1 MGNTTS
7 SQENVSISKEDYF
20 KYKQLLQKQ
29 QQEELQLKYRNLQAQ
44 KEASKTQQN
53 QLQSNNLHTNTNFSS
68 NKINQKLEANE
79 RLNNYIM
86 NNNTH
91 ENDAS
96 FSFPKSQIS
105 SRDKSEDFKIKMD
118 ILENE
123 RLHDETSKFNDN
135 QILTNNIT
143 KNDID
148 PYNILEKQKM
158 SLEKLQQVY
167 KKLLVKNHP
176 DKGGKKEIFQKLV
189 ETCNNIGRLIEYQN
203 NDKTHEQLK
212 NNYEQEN
219 NENHMTP
226 NMNLDLNKD
235 FNNDKF
241 NEAFNKF
248 RFEDNVDSGYGDI
261 MVKSDKDHNDIE
273 VNNFIGKYNKDNF
286 QQEFNNQKKKN
297 SNTEIIEF
305 KPPEA
310 MESLKV
316 NYATLGQEKLND
328 YGDNLNNTYT
338 DYKKAYNHQLINV
351 DNVQVKQYKSIEELK
366 NDRKKNTKLS
376 DKEKRIIEGIEENKK
391 KEEWQR
397 QERLKNHDL
406 QLNKHFED
414 TNQKMLQFYNH

>member
-7 SQENVSISKEDYF
+7 TGENVSISKEDYVR
-20 KYKQLLQKQ
+20 YKQLLQKQ
-29 QQEELQLKYRNLQAQ
+29 QQEELQKKYREIQAK
-44 KEASKTQQN
+44 KEVLNRQKTQPN
-53 QLQSNNLHTNTNFSS
+53 ELKNNVNFSS
-68 NKINQKLEANE
+68 TKINQKLETNE

-86 NNNTH
+86 SNNSH
-91 ENDAS
+91 DNDGS
-96 FSFPKSQIS
+96 FLFPKSQMS
-105 SRDKSEDFKIKMD
+105 SRDKSCDFNIKMD

-123 RLHDETSKFNDN
+123 RLQDEKSKFNDSET
-135 QILTNNIT
+135 LTNNIT
-143 KNDID
+143 KRDID

-226 NMNLDLNKD
+226 NINLDLNKN

-241 NEAFNKF
+241 NEAFNRF
-248 RFEDNVDSGYGDI
+248 RFEDNTDSGYGDM
-261 MVKSDKDHNDIE
+261 MVESDKEYKDIE
-273 VNNFIGKYNKDNF
+273 VNNFIGKYNKNNF
-286 QQEFNNQKKKN
+286 QQEFINHKKKN
-297 SNTEIIEF
+297 SNTEIIEY

-310 MESLKV
+310 LESLKV
-316 NYATLGQEKLND
+316 NYATLGEEKLGD
-328 YGDNLNNTYT
+328 YGDSLNNTYT
-338 DYKKAYNHQLINV
+338 DYKKAYNHQFINV
-351 DNVQVKQYKSIEELK
+351 DDVQVKQYKSIEELK

-376 DKEKRIIEGIEENKK
+376 DKERRIIEEIEENKK
-391 KEEWQR
+391 KEEWRR
-397 QERLKNHDL
+397 QERLKSHDL
-406 QLNKHFED
+406 RLNQHFQD
-414 TNQKMLQFYNH
+414 TNQKMLQFYNQ